1 MLWAVLRGPPGLAR
15 LGTPTAPGCRPDAG
29 TLAAARTEPHTAP
42 AAQARAHS
50 AGPLRASPAKRR
62 LGWPRLSPAHA
73 RLPFLSACGS
83 ARLHLS
89 LWWFNALLHTHLPKK
104 IASAFSFPSFKRTLF
119 THPRFN
125 ARHPLNA
132 AKKSEGQTL
141 CLRVSLSCPQTDGLA
156 TDPQTGPRGLS
167 FPS

>member
-29 TLAAARTEPHTAP
+29 TLAARTEPHTAP
-42 AAQARAHS
+42 AAQARAPS
-50 AGPLRASPAKRR
+50 AGRRRASPAKRR
-62 LGWPRLSPAHA
+62 LGRPRLSPAHA

-104 IASAFSFPSFKRTLF
+104 IAGALCFPSFKRPQF

-125 ARHPLNA
+125 ALHPLNA
-132 AKKSEGQTL
+132 TKKSEGQTL
-141 CLRVSLSCPQTDGLA
+141 CLRVSLSCPQTDGFA
-156 TDPQTGPRGLS
+156 TDPRTGPLGIS
-167 FPS
+167 FPA